1 MQEQE
6 PPHYTTVNSSRPKL
20 GVRIIAVWILVG
32 TATIFALTGAYFWG
46 ASNASVTQVDIL
58 IPTPE
63 PVIVQVVGEVFAPG
77 VYELNARDRVL
88 TAIEAA
94 GGPTGN
100 ADIEKIN
107 LAAFVTDGG
116 RIQVPSVPAT
126 PSPTSPSQIATN
138 NSKLPADLPA
148 NQVQSTKT
156 PIQAPGPIDLNTATI
171 DQLISL
177 PGIGET
183 RALQIIDRRNALGR
197 FATLEQLLEISG
209 IGEKT
214 LESIRSLVIIK

>member
-1 MQEQE
+1 MREQE
-6 PPHYTTVNSSRPKL
+6 PPHYTTANSSRPEL
-20 GVRIIAVWILVG
+20 GVRVIAVWILVG
-32 TATIFALTGAYFWG
+32 AAAIFALTGAYFWG

-63 PVIVQVVGEVFAPG
+63 PVIVQVVGEVSAPG

-94 GGPTGN
+94 GGPTDN

-107 LAAFVTDGG
+107 LAAFVTDGV
-116 RIQVPSVPAT
+116 RIHVPSVPVT
-126 PSPTSPSQIATN
+126 PSPTSPRQITTN
-138 NSKLPADLPA
+138 DSKLPVDLLDNPI
-148 NQVQSTKT
+148 QSTET
-156 PIQAPGPIDLNTATI
+156 PIRAPGPIDLNVATI

-183 RALQIIDRRNALGR
+183 RASQIIDRRNALGG
-197 FATLEQLLEISG
+197 FTTLEQLLEISG

-214 LESIRSLVIIK
+214 LESIRPLVIVR

>member
-1 MQEQE
+1 MREQE
-6 PPHYTTVNSSRPKL
+6 PPHYTTANSSRSKL
-20 GVRIIAVWILVG
+20 GVRVIAVWILVG
-32 TATIFALTGAYFWG
+32 AAAIFALTGAYFWG
-46 ASNASVTQVDIL
+46 ASNASVTQVNIL

-94 GGPTGN
+94 GGPAGN

-107 LAAFVTDGG
+107 LAAFVTDGV
-116 RIQVPSVPAT
+116 RIHVPSVPVT

-138 NSKLPADLPA
+138 DSKLPVDFPI
-148 NQVQSTKT
+148 QSTET
-156 PIQAPGPIDLNTATI
+156 PIRALGPIDLNAATI

-183 RALQIIDRRNALGR
+183 RAFQIIDRRNALGG
-197 FATLEQLLEISG
+197 FTTLEQLLEISG

-214 LESIRSLVIIK
+214 LESIRPLVIVR